1 MKGGRLKRGV
11 SLAVGAIC
19 VLLGSAGIFI
29 PLLPTTPFLLLAAW
43 LFMHNS
49 PTWHAWLMNQRWLS
63 VYIVDYQQGLGLPLR
78 VKIRMLILLWLT
90 MTFTAFV
97 FVSSWWIR
105 GGLYGIAVAVTIHIL
120 RLKTREKSNQR
131 PG

>member
-1 MKGGRLKRGV
+1 M
-11 SLAVGAIC
+11 SLAVGAVC

-49 PTWHAWLMNQRWLS
+49 PTWHAWLMHQRWLS
-63 VYIVDYQQGLGLPLR
+63 VYIIDYQQGLGLPLR
-78 VKIRMLILLWLT
+78 VKMRMLILLWLT
-90 MTFTAFV
+90 MTFTAIT

-105 GGLYGIAVAVTIHIL
+105 GGLSGIAVAVTVHIL
-120 RLKTREKSNQR
+120 RLKTRETSNQR

>member
-1 MKGGRLKRGV
+1 M
-11 SLAVGAIC
+11 AVGAIC

-49 PTWHAWLMNQRWLS
+49 PTWHTWLMNQRWLS
-63 VYIVDYQQGLGLPLR
+63 VYIVDYQQGFGLPLR
-78 VKIRMLILLWLT
+78 VKIRMLILLWAV
-90 MTFTAFV
+90 MTLSAFA

-105 GGLYGIAVAVTIHIL
+105 GGLYGIAVAVTAHIL
-120 RLKTREKSNQR
+120 RLKTRDNKPRNT
-131 PG
+131 